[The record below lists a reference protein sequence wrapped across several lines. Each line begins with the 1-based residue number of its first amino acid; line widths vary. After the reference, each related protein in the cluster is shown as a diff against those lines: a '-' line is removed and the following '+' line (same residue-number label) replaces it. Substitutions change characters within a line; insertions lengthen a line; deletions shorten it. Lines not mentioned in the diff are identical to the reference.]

1 MFESF
6 FGAKK
11 LNRDWKAPEAR
22 PTEKLPTDESTLQ
35 YPPGDIRNK
44 MVSTVT
50 TSDKYRPGWDAKR
63 DEEKAVTED
72 WDKRIRTGGPSDNT
86 QSGTREAFANLKHQV
101 DMEGAIDISDISFDE
116 DNENNEIE
124 QNIDREKAA

>member
-11 LNRDWKAPEAR
+11 QKQDCEAPNTR
-22 PTEKLPTDESTLQ
+22 PSEKLPTEADSLQ
-35 YPPGDIRNK
+35 YPPGDIRNE

-50 TSDKYRPGWDAKR
+50 ISDKYRPGWDANR
-63 DEEKAVTED
+63 AEEEKITEE
-72 WDKRIRTGGPSDNT
+72 WDKQLRVGGPSDNT
-86 QSGTREAFANLKHQV
+86 QSGTREAFAKLKHQV
-101 DMEGAIDISDISFDE
+101 DMTGAIEISDVDG
-116 DNENNEIE
+116 EIE

>member
-11 LNRDWKAPEAR
+11 NQDWKAPKAQ
-22 PTEKLPTDESTLQ
+22 PKEKLPTDESALQ

-50 TSDKYRPGWDAKR
+50 TSDEYHPGWDANR
-63 DEEKAVTED
+63 QEEEVIAKE
-72 WDKRIRTGGPSDNT
+72 WDQRLRTGGPSDNT
-86 QSGTREAFANLKHQV
+86 QSGTREAFAKLKHEV
-101 DMEGAIDISDISFDE
+101 DMTDAIE
-116 DNENNEIE
+116 LPPENNDDEMEIE
-124 QNIDREKAA
+124 QISNRHNKAA